1 MALVHLFSL
10 LRRAPTLLAT
20 CTVLLGLSS
29 CASAPRQLTVDVLAS
44 APHDTGAFTEGLLYA
59 DGHLYESTGLQGRS
73 SLREVDPA
81 TGAVIRQRDLPSPY
95 FGEGL
100 ALVGQRLIQLTW
112 RSHVAFVWD
121 RSTFNP
127 LGQFRFDTEGWGLCF
142 DGTSL
147 YQSDGTATIYRRDPD
162 TFAVQGTLTVRSSG
176 KPVKNIN
183 ELECVGDRI
192 YANVWLTDTILRI
205 DKASGRV
212 TGVIDASPLR
222 RRLPGLDDPDA
233 VLNVI
238 AYDPASR
245 RFFLTGKLWPKTFA
259 VKFRPVGEG

>member
-1 MALVHLFSL
+1 MALVHLL
-10 LRRAPTLLAT
+10 TRPRRAPALLAA
-20 CTVLLGLSS
+20 CAALLVLTS
-29 CASAPRQLTVDVLAS
+29 CASGPQQLTVDVLAS

-121 RSTFNP
+121 RATFNP
-127 LGQFRFDTEGWGLCF
+127 LGEFHFDTEGWGLCF

-147 YQSDGTATIYRRDPD
+147 YQSDGTATIYRRAPD
-162 TFAVQGTLTVRSSG
+162 TFAVQGTLTVRRSG

-183 ELECVGDRI
+183 ELECVGDAI

-205 DKASGRV
+205 DKADGRV
-212 TGVIDASPLR
+212 TGVVDASPLR
-222 RRLPGLDDPDA
+222 RRLTGPANPDA
-233 VLNVI
+233 VLNGI
-238 AYDPASR
+238 AFDPANR
-245 RFFLTGKLWPKTFA
+245 RFFLTGKLWPKMFE
-259 VKFRPVGEG
+259 VQFRPSSGG

>member
-1 MALVHLFSL
+1 MAFVQPLSL
-10 LRRAPTLLAT
+10 LRRTPTMLAVVAALLA
-20 CTVLLGLSS
+20 LDA
-29 CASAPRQLTVDVLAS
+29 CAAGPRQLTLDVLAS

-59 DGHLYESTGLQGRS
+59 DGHLYESTGLEGRS

-112 RSHVAFVWD
+112 RSHIAFVWD
-121 RSTFNP
+121 RATFNP
-127 LGQFRFDTEGWGLCF
+127 VGRFQFDTEGWGLCF

-147 YQSDGTATIYRRDPD
+147 YQSDGSPTVYRRDPD
-162 TFAVQGTLTVRSSG
+162 TFALQGTLTVRRSG

-183 ELECVGDRI
+183 ELECVGDSI

-205 DKASGRV
+205 DKSSGRV
-212 TGVIDASPLR
+212 TGVVDASSLR
-222 RRLPGLDDPDA
+222 RRMPGLDNPDA
-233 VLNVI
+233 VLNGI
-238 AYDPASR
+238 AYDPEQQ
-245 RFFLTGKLWPKTFA
+245 RFFVTGKLWPRMFEVRFT
-259 VKFRPVGEG
+259 PSPGG

>member
-1 MALVHLFSL
+1 MA
-10 LRRAPTLLAT
+10 A
-20 CTVLLGLSS
+20 LLGLNA
-29 CASAPRQLTVDVLAS
+29 CAAGPQRLTLDVVAS

-59 DGHLYESTGLQGRS
+59 DGHLYESTGLVGRS
-73 SLREVDPA
+73 SLREVDPT

-121 RSTFNP
+121 RTTFNP
-127 LGQFRFDTEGWGLCF
+127 VGQFRFHTEGWGLCF

-147 YQSDGTATIYRRDPD
+147 YQSDGSATLYRRDPG
-162 TFAVQGTLTVRSSG
+162 TFALQGTLTVRRSG

-183 ELECVGDRI
+183 ELECVGDSI

-212 TGVIDASPLR
+212 TGVVDAASLR
-222 RRLPGLDDPDA
+222 RRMPGLDNPDA
-233 VLNVI
+233 VLNGI
-238 AYDPASR
+238 AYDPGQR
-245 RFFLTGKLWPKTFA
+245 RFFVTGKLWPRMFEVRFTA
-259 VKFRPVGEG
+259 SPAG